1 MANAETNF
9 GLDKNNL
16 YIKDIIVNEKTKMK
30 RWLPRAHGRAS
41 LLLKRTCSVEIILDE
56 RVKGKGRKKVVKQ
69 EIKDVKDIK
78 DIKEIDPEE
87 KIGKK
92 KKLKEEK
99 KEVVKEKS
107 RKNLSMR
114 RKKRPNQ
121 KDFFGKDV
129 FRIENQCNLMGHKVN
144 PQGIRI
150 GITSDWKSRWFSK
163 KDFASQLKEDIKIRE
178 LIFKQLKN
186 AAVGGVE
193 VERSVGSVRIII
205 KTARPGIIIGR
216 GGTGVEDIK
225 KTIKDKFFKQK
236 KLNLKVEVEEIKNM
250 EENAMVIAQSVAEQL
265 EKRMPFRRVLK
276 TTLERMMENKRI
288 NGIKIE
294 ISGRL
299 GGADMSRREWSAK
312 GNLPLHTLRADID
325 FAKVIAMT
333 TFGVIGVK
341 VWVNR
346 GEKF

>member
-1 MANAETNF
+1 
-9 GLDKNNL
+9 
-16 YIKDIIVNEKTKMK
+16 
-30 RWLPRAHGRAS
+30 
-41 LLLKRTCSVEIILDE
+41 
-56 RVKGKGRKKVVKQ
+56 
-69 EIKDVKDIK
+69 
-78 DIKEIDPEE
+78 
-87 KIGKK
+87 
-92 KKLKEEK
+92 
-99 KEVVKEKS
+99 
-107 RKNLSMR
+107 
-114 RKKRPNQ
+114 
-121 KDFFGKDV
+121 
-129 FRIENQCNLMGHKVN
+129 MGHKVN
-144 PQGIRI
+144 PQGVRL

-163 KDFASQLKEDIKIRE
+163 KDFPSQLKEDVRIRE
-178 LIFKQLKN
+178 RIFKQLKN

-193 VERSVGSVRIII
+193 VERSVGSVKIII
-205 KTARPGIIIGR
+205 KTARPGVIIGR

-225 KTIKDKFFKQK
+225 KMIKDEFFKQK

-325 FAKVIAMT
+325 FAKTVART

>member
-1 MANAETNF
+1 MFTDHCS
-9 GLDKNNL
+9 LITDK
-16 YIKDIIVNEKTKMK
+16 
-30 RWLPRAHGRAS
+30 
-41 LLLKRTCSVEIILDE
+41 
-56 RVKGKGRKKVVKQ
+56 
-69 EIKDVKDIK
+69 
-78 DIKEIDPEE
+78 
-87 KIGKK
+87 
-92 KKLKEEK
+92 
-99 KEVVKEKS
+99 
-107 RKNLSMR
+107 
-114 RKKRPNQ
+114 
-121 KDFFGKDV
+121 
-129 FRIENQCNLMGHKVN
+129 MGHKVN

-163 KDFASQLKEDIKIRE
+163 KDFPSQLKEDVKIRE
-178 LIFKQLKN
+178 RIFKQLKN

-193 VERSVGSVRIII
+193 VERSVGSVKIII
-205 KTARPGIIIGR
+205 KTARPGVIIGR

-225 KTIKDKFFKQK
+225 KMIKDEFFKQK
-236 KLNLKVEVEEIKNM
+236 KLNLKVEVEEIKNL

-276 TTLERMMENKRI
+276 TTIERMMENKRI
-288 NGIKIE
+288 NGLKIE

>member
-1 MANAETNF
+1 
-9 GLDKNNL
+9 
-16 YIKDIIVNEKTKMK
+16 
-30 RWLPRAHGRAS
+30 
-41 LLLKRTCSVEIILDE
+41 
-56 RVKGKGRKKVVKQ
+56 
-69 EIKDVKDIK
+69 
-78 DIKEIDPEE
+78 
-87 KIGKK
+87 
-92 KKLKEEK
+92 
-99 KEVVKEKS
+99 
-107 RKNLSMR
+107 
-114 RKKRPNQ
+114 
-121 KDFFGKDV
+121 
-129 FRIENQCNLMGHKVN
+129 MGHKVN

-163 KDFASQLKEDIKIRE
+163 KDFASQLKEDVKIRE

-216 GGTGVEDIK
+216 GGTGVEDVK
-225 KTIKDKFFKQK
+225 KKVKDEFFKQK

-250 EENAMVIAQSVAEQL
+250 EESAMVIAQSVAEQL

-276 TTLERMMENKRI
+276 TTIERMMENKRI

-325 FAKVIAMT
+325 FAKVTART

-341 VWVNR
+341 TWVNR
-346 GEKF
+346 GEKFE

>member
-1 MANAETNF
+1 
-9 GLDKNNL
+9 
-16 YIKDIIVNEKTKMK
+16 
-30 RWLPRAHGRAS
+30 
-41 LLLKRTCSVEIILDE
+41 
-56 RVKGKGRKKVVKQ
+56 
-69 EIKDVKDIK
+69 
-78 DIKEIDPEE
+78 
-87 KIGKK
+87 
-92 KKLKEEK
+92 
-99 KEVVKEKS
+99 
-107 RKNLSMR
+107 
-114 RKKRPNQ
+114 
-121 KDFFGKDV
+121 
-129 FRIENQCNLMGHKVN
+129 MGHKVN
-144 PQGIRI
+144 PQGVRL

-163 KDFASQLKEDIKIRE
+163 KDFPSQLREDVKIRE
-178 LIFKQLKN
+178 RIFKQLKN

-193 VERSVGSVRIII
+193 VERSVGSIKIII
-205 KTARPGIIIGR
+205 KTARPGVIIGR

-225 KTIKDKFFKQK
+225 KMIKDEFFKQK

>member
-1 MANAETNF
+1 
-9 GLDKNNL
+9 
-16 YIKDIIVNEKTKMK
+16 
-30 RWLPRAHGRAS
+30 
-41 LLLKRTCSVEIILDE
+41 
-56 RVKGKGRKKVVKQ
+56 
-69 EIKDVKDIK
+69 
-78 DIKEIDPEE
+78 
-87 KIGKK
+87 
-92 KKLKEEK
+92 
-99 KEVVKEKS
+99 
-107 RKNLSMR
+107 
-114 RKKRPNQ
+114 
-121 KDFFGKDV
+121 
-129 FRIENQCNLMGHKVN
+129 MGHKVN

-193 VERSVGSVRIII
+193 VERSVGAVRIII

-216 GGTGVEDIK
+216 DGTGVEDIK

-325 FAKVIAMT
+325 FAKVTAKT

>member
-1 MANAETNF
+1 
-9 GLDKNNL
+9 
-16 YIKDIIVNEKTKMK
+16 
-30 RWLPRAHGRAS
+30 
-41 LLLKRTCSVEIILDE
+41 
-56 RVKGKGRKKVVKQ
+56 
-69 EIKDVKDIK
+69 
-78 DIKEIDPEE
+78 
-87 KIGKK
+87 
-92 KKLKEEK
+92 
-99 KEVVKEKS
+99 
-107 RKNLSMR
+107 
-114 RKKRPNQ
+114 
-121 KDFFGKDV
+121 
-129 FRIENQCNLMGHKVN
+129 MGHKVN

-193 VERSVGSVRIII
+193 VERSVGAVRIVI

-276 TTLERMMENKRI
+276 TTIERMMENKRI

-325 FAKVIAMT
+325 FAKVTART

-341 VWVNR
+341 AWVNR

>member
-1 MANAETNF
+1 
-9 GLDKNNL
+9 
-16 YIKDIIVNEKTKMK
+16 
-30 RWLPRAHGRAS
+30 
-41 LLLKRTCSVEIILDE
+41 
-56 RVKGKGRKKVVKQ
+56 
-69 EIKDVKDIK
+69 
-78 DIKEIDPEE
+78 
-87 KIGKK
+87 
-92 KKLKEEK
+92 
-99 KEVVKEKS
+99 
-107 RKNLSMR
+107 
-114 RKKRPNQ
+114 
-121 KDFFGKDV
+121 
-129 FRIENQCNLMGHKVN
+129 MGHKVN

-163 KDFASQLKEDIKIRE
+163 KDFASQLKEDIRIRE

-186 AAVGGVE
+186 AAVGGVD
-193 VERSVGSVRIII
+193 VERSVGAVKIVI

>member
-1 MANAETNF
+1 
-9 GLDKNNL
+9 
-16 YIKDIIVNEKTKMK
+16 
-30 RWLPRAHGRAS
+30 
-41 LLLKRTCSVEIILDE
+41 
-56 RVKGKGRKKVVKQ
+56 
-69 EIKDVKDIK
+69 
-78 DIKEIDPEE
+78 
-87 KIGKK
+87 
-92 KKLKEEK
+92 
-99 KEVVKEKS
+99 
-107 RKNLSMR
+107 
-114 RKKRPNQ
+114 
-121 KDFFGKDV
+121 
-129 FRIENQCNLMGHKVN
+129 MGHKVN

-163 KDFASQLKEDIKIRE
+163 KDFASQLKEDVKIRG

-225 KTIKDKFFKQK
+225 KKIKDEFFKQK

>member
-1 MANAETNF
+1 
-9 GLDKNNL
+9 
-16 YIKDIIVNEKTKMK
+16 
-30 RWLPRAHGRAS
+30 
-41 LLLKRTCSVEIILDE
+41 
-56 RVKGKGRKKVVKQ
+56 
-69 EIKDVKDIK
+69 
-78 DIKEIDPEE
+78 
-87 KIGKK
+87 
-92 KKLKEEK
+92 
-99 KEVVKEKS
+99 
-107 RKNLSMR
+107 
-114 RKKRPNQ
+114 
-121 KDFFGKDV
+121 
-129 FRIENQCNLMGHKVN
+129 MGHKVN

-163 KDFASQLKEDIKIRE
+163 KDFPSQLKEDVKIRE
-178 LIFKQLKN
+178 RIFKQLKN

-193 VERSVGSVRIII
+193 VERSVGSIKIII
-205 KTARPGIIIGR
+205 KTARPGVIIGR

-225 KTIKDKFFKQK
+225 KMIKDEFFKQK

-325 FAKVIAMT
+325 FAKVTART

>member
-1 MANAETNF
+1 
-9 GLDKNNL
+9 
-16 YIKDIIVNEKTKMK
+16 
-30 RWLPRAHGRAS
+30 
-41 LLLKRTCSVEIILDE
+41 
-56 RVKGKGRKKVVKQ
+56 
-69 EIKDVKDIK
+69 
-78 DIKEIDPEE
+78 
-87 KIGKK
+87 
-92 KKLKEEK
+92 
-99 KEVVKEKS
+99 
-107 RKNLSMR
+107 
-114 RKKRPNQ
+114 
-121 KDFFGKDV
+121 
-129 FRIENQCNLMGHKVN
+129 MGHKVN

-193 VERSVGSVRIII
+193 VERSVGAVRIII

-325 FAKVIAMT
+325 FAKVTART

>member
-1 MANAETNF
+1 
-9 GLDKNNL
+9 
-16 YIKDIIVNEKTKMK
+16 
-30 RWLPRAHGRAS
+30 
-41 LLLKRTCSVEIILDE
+41 
-56 RVKGKGRKKVVKQ
+56 
-69 EIKDVKDIK
+69 
-78 DIKEIDPEE
+78 
-87 KIGKK
+87 
-92 KKLKEEK
+92 
-99 KEVVKEKS
+99 
-107 RKNLSMR
+107 
-114 RKKRPNQ
+114 
-121 KDFFGKDV
+121 
-129 FRIENQCNLMGHKVN
+129 MGHKVN

-163 KDFASQLKEDIKIRE
+163 KDFPSQLKEDIKIRE

-193 VERSVGSVRIII
+193 VERSVGAVRIII

-325 FAKVIAMT
+325 FAKVTAGT

>member
-1 MANAETNF
+1 
-9 GLDKNNL
+9 
-16 YIKDIIVNEKTKMK
+16 
-30 RWLPRAHGRAS
+30 
-41 LLLKRTCSVEIILDE
+41 
-56 RVKGKGRKKVVKQ
+56 
-69 EIKDVKDIK
+69 
-78 DIKEIDPEE
+78 
-87 KIGKK
+87 
-92 KKLKEEK
+92 
-99 KEVVKEKS
+99 
-107 RKNLSMR
+107 
-114 RKKRPNQ
+114 
-121 KDFFGKDV
+121 
-129 FRIENQCNLMGHKVN
+129 MGHKVN
-144 PQGIRI
+144 PQGVRL

-163 KDFASQLKEDIKIRE
+163 KDFPSQLKEDVKIRE
-178 LIFKQLKN
+178 RIFKQLKN

-193 VERSVGSVRIII
+193 VERSVGSIKIII
-205 KTARPGIIIGR
+205 KTARPGVIIGR

-225 KTIKDKFFKQK
+225 KMIKDEFFKQK

-325 FAKVIAMT
+325 FAKVTART

>member
-1 MANAETNF
+1 
-9 GLDKNNL
+9 
-16 YIKDIIVNEKTKMK
+16 
-30 RWLPRAHGRAS
+30 
-41 LLLKRTCSVEIILDE
+41 
-56 RVKGKGRKKVVKQ
+56 
-69 EIKDVKDIK
+69 
-78 DIKEIDPEE
+78 
-87 KIGKK
+87 
-92 KKLKEEK
+92 
-99 KEVVKEKS
+99 
-107 RKNLSMR
+107 
-114 RKKRPNQ
+114 
-121 KDFFGKDV
+121 
-129 FRIENQCNLMGHKVN
+129 MGHKVN

-163 KDFASQLKEDIKIRE
+163 KDFPSQLKEDVKIRE
-178 LIFKQLKN
+178 RIFKQLKN

-193 VERSVGSVRIII
+193 VERSVGSVKIII
-205 KTARPGIIIGR
+205 KTARPGVIIGR

-225 KTIKDKFFKQK
+225 KMIKDEFFKQK
-236 KLNLKVEVEEIKNM
+236 KLNLKVEVEEIKNL

-276 TTLERMMENKRI
+276 TTIERMMENKRI